1 MATYI
6 VLLNWTEQG
15 VAESGDSP
23 SRANAAATAL
33 RKLGGKM
40 KQVWWTMGPYDAV
53 SIIEAPDDETV
64 TAFCLAVGGAG
75 QRTHRHDAGVRQD
88 RDAEGA
94 RPLEVSRP
102 SRSALTGTGAAV
114 RRRRHP

>member
-15 VAESGDSP
+15 VATSGESL

-40 KQVWWTMGPYDAV
+40 RNVYWTMGPYDAV
-53 SIIEAPDDETV
+53 SIVEAPDDETV
-64 TAFCLAVGGAG
+64 TAFCLAVGAQGN
-75 QRTHRHDAGVRQD
+75 VRSVTMRAFEKAEMQKILD
-88 RDAEGA
+88 R
-94 RPLEVSRP
+94 LK
-102 SRSALTGTGAAV
+102 
-114 RRRRHP
+114 

>member
-15 VAESGDSP
+15 VAEAGESP
-23 SRANAAATAL
+23 GRANAAATAL

-40 KQVWWTMGPYDAV
+40 KSVWWTMGPYDLV

-64 TAFCLAVGGAG
+64 TAFCLAVGAQGNA
-75 QRTHRHDAGVRQD
+75 RTVTMRAFDKTEMQKVLD
-88 RDAEGA
+88 R
-94 RPLEVSRP
+94 LK
-102 SRSALTGTGAAV
+102 
-114 RRRRHP
+114 